1 MGKADAGNSN
11 ITGTVLPQA
20 VWSMLREI
28 SGAATAAAAASET
41 STGVDKARACRLALL
56 TMRALLNALLEQE
69 EKKQV

>member
-28 SGAATAAAAASET
+28 SGAATAAASET